1 MKKTY
6 ISPEFLLVE
15 LRGSQMLAQSIE
27 IGGGTTGEDDGG
39 WVKAEDNGSITDT
52 KLWDNEW

>member
-15 LRGSQMLAQSIE
+15 LRGSQMLAESLGKQETGADENIVLTKEYNTLSDKSI
-27 IGGGTTGEDDGG
+27 
-39 WVKAEDNGSITDT
+39 
-52 KLWDNEW
+52 WDNEW